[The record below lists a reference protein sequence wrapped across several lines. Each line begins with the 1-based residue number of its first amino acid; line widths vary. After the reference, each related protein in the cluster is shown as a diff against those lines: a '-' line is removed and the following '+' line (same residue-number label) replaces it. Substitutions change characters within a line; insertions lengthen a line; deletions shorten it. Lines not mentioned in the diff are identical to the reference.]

1 MLLNLNSHVHN
12 TPFHSE
18 ALKFCGASE
27 SDLAPF
33 LDRVKDGALRH
44 ALQYGVAFCHETMPA
59 GDQEV
64 VRLLFESGAV
74 QVGRGGYRCRT
85 CPFVCL
91 HGYPFSDSRGRLRVF
106 TVCQI

>member
-1 MLLNLNSHVHN
+1 MTLST
-12 TPFHSE
+12 TPVTFCSPRAHRFALQRARFPYLHPPRSE

-33 LDRVKDGALRH
+33 LERVKDGALRH

-74 QVGRGGYRCRT
+74 QVGAEW
-85 CPFVCL
+85 
-91 HGYPFSDSRGRLRVF
+91 
-106 TVCQI
+106 